1 MISLSRVLFSNVT
14 RKRRQLSGV
23 LQYTV
28 SCVFH
33 HALLTGFCHL
43 RHMCMH
49 VHACACVSLYIHI
62 DVRACLLRCSFIQ

>member
-14 RKRRQLSGV
+14 RKWRQLSGV

-33 HALLTGFCHL
+33 HASLTGFL
-43 RHMCMH
+43 SPGAH
-49 VHACACVSLYIHI
+49 VHACTCMYMCMCITV
-62 DVRACLLRCSFIQ
+62 